1 MKFTFSFTHISTNT
15 LALTSVERLI
25 LIYLPLR
32 SKDVCNLQVARRV
45 IFSLLLIFT
54 LFELHLFFTIN
65 FENDSGR
72 LACVTISSSY
82 SQIFHVLDSVLYSYL
97 PLTVMLA
104 CNIAIVLKLLLAK
117 YKKTT
122 DNNEIGNMSLSKAA
136 KGITVM
142 LISVSVLFVICT
154 LPYAVIYQVQID
166 VSTYSYAVI
175 ILLMYT
181 NHSVNIIVYSFTNKQ
196 FKKEMQR
203 MLYCSFNSSRVMP
216 FGIGESTWFRFHSHL
231 LKLRLNFFKYF
242 VTENFRINLLIRLSP

>member
-1 MKFTFSFTHISTNT
+1 
-15 LALTSVERLI
+15 
-25 LIYLPLR
+25 
-32 SKDVCNLQVARRV
+32 
-45 IFSLLLIFT
+45 
-54 LFELHLFFTIN
+54 
-65 FENDSGR
+65 
-72 LACVTISSSY
+72 
-82 SQIFHVLDSVLYSYL
+82 
-97 PLTVMLA
+97 MLA

-181 NHSVNIIVYSFTNKQ
+181 NHSVNIIVYSCTNKQ

-203 MLYCSFNSSRVMP
+203 MLYCSCNSSRVMP
-216 FGIGESTWFRFHSHL
+216 FSIGEST
-231 LKLRLNFFKYF
+231 
-242 VTENFRINLLIRLSP
+242 

>member
-1 MKFTFSFTHISTNT
+1 MNFTFSFTHISTNT

-25 LIYLPLR
+25 LIFLPLR
-32 SKDVCNLQVARRV
+32 SKDVCNLHVAKRV
-45 IFSLLLIFT
+45 IFCQLLTFI
-54 LFELHLFFTIN
+54 LFEMHLFFTIN

-82 SQIFHVLDSVLYSYL
+82 SHVFHVLDSVLYSYL

-203 MLYCSFNSSRVMP
+203 MLYCSFKSSRVMP
-216 FGIGESTWFRFHSHL
+216 FSIGEST
-231 LKLRLNFFKYF
+231 
-242 VTENFRINLLIRLSP
+242 

>member
-1 MKFTFSFTHISTNT
+1 M
-15 LALTSVERLI
+15 
-25 LIYLPLR
+25 PLR

-45 IFSLLLIFT
+45 IISLLLIFT

-82 SQIFHVLDSVLYSYL
+82 SHVFHVLDSVLYSYL

-122 DNNEIGNMSLSKAA
+122 DNNEIGNMSLYKAA

-181 NHSVNIIVYSFTNKQ
+181 NHSVNIIVYSCTNKQ

-203 MLYCSFNSSRVMP
+203 MLNCSCNSSRVMP
-216 FGIGESTWFRFHSHL
+216 FSIGESTWLKSHSH
-231 LKLRLNFFKYF
+231 RLYNWD
-242 VTENFRINLLIRLSP
+242 